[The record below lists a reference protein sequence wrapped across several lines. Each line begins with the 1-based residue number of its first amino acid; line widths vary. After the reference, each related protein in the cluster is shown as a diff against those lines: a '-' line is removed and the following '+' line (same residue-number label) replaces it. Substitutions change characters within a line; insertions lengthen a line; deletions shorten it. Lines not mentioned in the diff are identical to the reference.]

1 MTDMTTQRD
10 AIQELLESLS
20 PEQHTELARAALT
33 IAMHLGST
41 PEWSGADDLD
51 VISEV
56 LARPLADANLPHV
69 GESLRQWAEM
79 EGSVADLEREG
90 YLERVITCHGCDEL
104 LDDCTCEECEQCGEE
119 LDEDDLVSFAVAGV
133 CTMCE
138 TGLER

>member
-1 MTDMTTQRD
+1 MTTRRD
-10 AIQELLESLS
+10 VIQGLLENLG

-51 VISEV
+51 VV
-56 LARPLADANLPHV
+56 ADTLTRPLADANLPHV
-69 GESLRQWAEM
+69 GGSVRQWAEM
-79 EGSVADLEREG
+79 EGGVADLEREG
-90 YLERVITCHGCDEL
+90 YLERAITCEECDEL
-104 LDDCTCEECEQCGEE
+104 LEDCTYEECKQCGEE

>member
-1 MTDMTTQRD
+1 MTTRRD
-10 AIQELLESLS
+10 VIQGLLENLS

-41 PEWSGADDLD
+41 PEWSGADDLEVVAD
-51 VISEV
+51 V
-56 LARPLADANLPHV
+56 LALPLAVADLPHV
-69 GESLRQWAEM
+69 GGGLRWWAEM

-90 YLERVITCHGCDEL
+90 YLERVVTCEECDEL
-104 LDDCTCEECEQCGEE
+104 LEDCTCEECEQCGEE